1 MKKLLLCIL
10 ILFPISSFANQPMQ
24 FKCGNNIF
32 SIHVNAS
39 ETKHAVLINNELTE
53 NVTVDEYSYGD
64 LGDAFVITFDVWGAN
79 GGMHNHYTTIF
90 PKDSKSIKQ
99 VVQLLDADNRPR
111 GDAINKTCSV
121 IK

>member
-1 MKKLLLCIL
+1 MKRLLLCIL
-10 ILFPISSFANQPMQ
+10 MLFSISSFANQAIQ
-24 FKCGNNIF
+24 FKCGDNVF
-32 SIHVNAS
+32 SVYMNAS
-39 ETKHAVLINNELTE
+39 ETKYAVLINNELTE

-64 LGDAFVITFDVWGAN
+64 LGDSLVITFDVWGAN

-121 IK
+121 LK